1 MKLAAWPK
9 PGSGATGSSPR
20 TSRDMAATTVGSLA
34 TNPVALLRTDPA
46 EMSSASGSSTPSIDT
61 AVRST
66 AMGLAVA
73 IGAPARN
80 APTVSGRARR
90 AATSAAK
97 ASLWAASGQSPCHNS
112 QTTSRNSASSTKS
125 PMA

>member
-1 MKLAAWPK
+1 
-9 PGSGATGSSPR
+9 
-20 TSRDMAATTVGSLA
+20 MAATTVGSLA
-34 TNPVALLRTDPA
+34 TSPVALLTTESD

-73 IGAPARN
+73 IGAPARK
-80 APTVSGRARR
+80 AATVSGRARR
-90 AATSAAK
+90 ADTSAAK
-97 ASLWAASGQSPCHNS
+97 APLWAASGQSPCHSS